1 MRTAPDARGFF
12 VGDYE
17 GLTSAGGRFLPVFVT
32 ANSGNLANRT
42 DVFSTAVR
50 ATAGGEVEPA
60 RGARQRHK
68 AARAAGEGRR
78 RDPGSDADP
87 ADRLGRGPPPRGPQ
101 PLEHRM

>member
-42 DVFSTAVR
+42 DVFSTSVR
-50 ATAGGEVEPA
+50 ATAGA
-60 RGARQRHK
+60 KSTRRW
-68 AARAAGEGRR
+68 RASA
-78 RDPGSDADP
+78 
-87 ADRLGRGPPPRGPQ
+87 PRGGSPGW
-101 PLEHRM
+101 